1 MVRGGR
7 MIAKCPICGTKMKK
21 TSQSD
26 IYSYYRCKNGHRLL
40 WTPEQV
46 GLFGIV
52 NQESMRMWWK
62 NDERKE
68 RAVVYVCVKHKNNR
82 PRNSRK
88 NCE

>member
-40 WTPEQV
+40 WTPERGWFV
-46 GLFGIV
+46 W
-52 NQESMRMWWK
+52 NSK
-62 NDERKE
+62 
-68 RAVVYVCVKHKNNR
+68 
-82 PRNSRK
+82 SRK
-88 NCE
+88 YENVVEE